1 MRLPARILCSSRGV
15 QIARSTMAVRFSILA
30 LLAAAAR
37 AADYNVVN
45 LDNSTLKMLTGKDI
59 PAFVRFDKDYPYGE
73 KADAFKAL
81 AQTAVG
87 AKVLIGSV
95 GISTYGEKMNQD
107 LAEEFGYK
115 TPGKDLEYSD
125 MDTMFPKF
133 RLFPANGG
141 ADIEYTG
148 EVATDAMTL
157 FLKKEAKIYFGLKG
171 TIREFD
177 KFAAD
182 FVKAGA
188 DKADVIKTAKSA
200 AEALS
205 GADKDAASY
214 YVKAMEKTQDK
225 SEWFKT
231 EFERLKQIIAGGKV
245 APAKK
250 EDMALKVNR
259 LSSFVSPND
268 EL

>member
-1 MRLPARILCSSRGV
+1 LV
-15 QIARSTMAVRFSILA
+15 VA
-30 LLAAAAR
+30 LLAGVVH
-37 AADYNVVN
+37 AADYNIVN
-45 LDNSTLKMLTGKDI
+45 LDNNTLKLLTGKDL

-81 AQTAVG
+81 GQTAAG

-107 LAEEFGYK
+107 LAERFGYK

-125 MDTMFPKF
+125 MDAMFPKF
-133 RLFPANGG
+133 RFFPANGA

-148 EVATDAMTL
+148 DITSDAMTL
-157 FLKKEAKIYFGLKG
+157 FLKKEARVYFGLKG

-182 FVKAGA
+182 FVKSA
-188 DKADVIKTAKSA
+188 DKSGIIQTAKTAADGLTGAEKEA
-200 AEALS
+200 AA
-205 GADKDAASY
+205 Y
-214 YVKAMEKTQDK
+214 YIRAMEKTQEK
-225 SEWFKT
+225 GEWFKT
-231 EFERLKQIIAGGKV
+231 EFDRLKQIISGGKV

-250 EDMALKVNR
+250 DDMALKVNR
-259 LSSFVSPND
+259 LSSFVTPND

>member
-1 MRLPARILCSSRGV
+1 
-15 QIARSTMAVRFSILA
+15 MAVRVNVLA
-30 LLAAAAR
+30 LLAAVAH
-37 AADYNVVN
+37 AADYNIVN
-45 LDNSTLKMLTGKDI
+45 LDNNTLKMLTGRDL

-107 LAEEFGYK
+107 VAEQFGYK

-125 MDTMFPKF
+125 MDTIFPKYRF
-133 RLFPANGG
+133 FPANGG

-148 EVATDAMTL
+148 EVKPDAMTL
-157 FLKKEAKIYFGLKG
+157 FLKKEAKVYFGLKG

-182 FVKAGA
+182 FMKDGANKAEVIQTAKAAADSLTGA
-188 DKADVIKTAKSA
+188 DKEA
-200 AEALS
+200 AA
-205 GADKDAASY
+205 Y

-225 SEWFKT
+225 SDWFKT
-231 EFERLKQIIAGGKV
+231 EFERLKQIVAGGKV
-245 APAKK
+245 APAKR

-259 LSSFVSPND
+259 LSSFVTPND

>member
-1 MRLPARILCSSRGV
+1 MGVMALRLSLIG
-15 QIARSTMAVRFSILA
+15 
-30 LLAAAAR
+30 LLAALAH
-37 AADYNVVN
+37 AADYNVIN
-45 LDNSTLKMLTGKDI
+45 LDNNTLKMVTGKDI
-59 PAFVRFDKDYPYGE
+59 PVFVRFDKDYPYGE

-87 AKVLIGSV
+87 AKVLIASV

-107 LAEEFGYK
+107 VAEQFGYK

-125 MDTMFPKF
+125 MDTIFPKF

-148 EVATDAMTL
+148 EVKTDAMTL

-177 KFAAD
+177 KLAAD
-182 FVKAGA
+182 FVKSGA
-188 DKADVIKTAKSA
+188 NKADVIQSAKVA

-205 GADKDAASY
+205 GAEKEAASY
-214 YVKAMEKTQDK
+214 YVKAMEKTQGK
-225 SEWFKT
+225 SDWFKT
-231 EFERLKQIIAGGKV
+231 EFDRLKQIIAGGTV
-245 APAKK
+245 APSKK